1 MAAGAAAY
9 FGLWRLAFA
18 VPVLVSGVL
27 GHLIA
32 ARLPEP
38 QREGG
43 EAGPLT
49 RLGCFVRRLW
59 AVFVVL
65 LALVEGGVILGFFT
79 YLAPALEAVRCGAAV
94 SGTAVELFGIATLL
108 ATRAANRVAG
118 RAGSGGLIP
127 IGGALLAA
135 GAQSQSFPGI
145 ALAAILVGGG
155 FAFIYPTLQSW
166 TTKVAP
172 EARATVI
179 SFFVATLFVGG
190 GLATTAAAPLAEA
203 GPYPLIFA
211 IVALT
216 AVPLGLLGSFA
227 RRRYAER

>member
-27 GHLIA
+27 GLLIA

-94 SGTAVELFGIATLL
+94 SGT
-108 ATRAANRVAG
+108 RSNSS
-118 RAGSGGLIP
+118 GSP
-127 IGGALLAA
+127 
-135 GAQSQSFPGI
+135 
-145 ALAAILVGGG
+145 
-155 FAFIYPTLQSW
+155 
-166 TTKVAP
+166 
-172 EARATVI
+172 RC
-179 SFFVATLFVGG
+179 
-190 GLATTAAAPLAEA
+190 
-203 GPYPLIFA
+203 
-211 IVALT
+211 
-216 AVPLGLLGSFA
+216 
-227 RRRYAER
+227 

>member
-1 MAAGAAAY
+1 M
-9 FGLWRLAFA
+9 
-18 VPVLVSGVL
+18 
-27 GHLIA
+27 
-32 ARLPEP
+32 
-38 QREGG
+38 
-43 EAGPLT
+43 
-49 RLGCFVRRLW
+49 
-59 AVFVVL
+59 L

-79 YLAPALEAVRCGAAV
+79 YLAPALEAVGYGAAV
-94 SGTAVELFGIATLL
+94 SGTALGLFGIATLL

-155 FAFIYPTLQSW
+155 FAFIYPTLQCW
-166 TTKVAP
+166 TTEVAP

-179 SFFVATLFVGG
+179 SFFVATLFVG

-227 RRRYAER
+227 RRRYAGR